1 MTNEVTKGMMVNEQV
16 DWGAS
21 WVINEVDNCGAGAGS
36 ELVIIVPTEM
46 VLE

>member
-1 MTNEVTKGMMVNEQV
+1 MTDEVTKGMMVDEQV

-21 WVINEVDNCGAGAGS
+21 WVINEVDNVVQDQ
-36 ELVIIVPTEM
+36 EQLVIIVPTEM